1 MVFSEIVTVAVEIW
15 APFEVLLVT
24 VTVVSTLTSFSSSAT
39 FTSAP
44 GAMVTACS
52 ACIPGKSAWMVYVP
66 GATGEK
72 TVLALCIGLG
82 REIQGACQCD
92 FCAGHHGRAAG
103 ICDKNRTFNRPC
115 IGSPLST

>member
-52 ACIPGKSAWMVYVP
+52 ACIPETILS
-66 GATGEK
+66 
-72 TVLALCIGLG
+72 LRIGFGLEG
-82 REIQGACQCD
+82 RGTCQGD